1 MRYSERQIAVIK
13 DIQYADDYLST
24 YDLYVTNRRLVVI
37 QTKFGYVGSNFVEII
52 EQRDEAAVKRKK
64 ELKEKFES
72 LDLDEKISCRYENF
86 AVNYEEI
93 IQIKLNDQ
101 HFPWREATLKIV
113 TKKKKA
119 KFHPT
124 KEQFEQLTDVLST
137 IGALWEK
144 LVIHK
149 KQS

>member
-1 MRYSERQIAVIK
+1 MQNPERQIAVTK
-13 DIQYADDYLST
+13 DILYTDDYLST
-24 YDLYVTNRRLVVI
+24 YDLYVTDRRLVVI
-37 QTKFGYVGSNFVEII
+37 QTKFGYVGSNFVDII

-64 ELKEKFES
+64 ELKEKFDN
-72 LDLDEKISCRYENF
+72 LDLDEKIGCRYENF

-93 IQIKLNDQ
+93 IQIKLNEK

-113 TKKKKA
+113 SKKKKA
-119 KFHPT
+119 KFYPT
-124 KEQFEQLTDVLST
+124 KEQFEQLTDVLSS

-149 KQS
+149 QQS

>member
-1 MRYSERQIAVIK
+1 M
-13 DIQYADDYLST
+13 
-24 YDLYVTNRRLVVI
+24 
-37 QTKFGYVGSNFVEII
+37 
-52 EQRDEAAVKRKK
+52 
-64 ELKEKFES
+64 KEKFDN
-72 LDLDEKISCRYENF
+72 LDLDEKIGCRHENF

-113 TKKKKA
+113 SKKKKA
-119 KFHPT
+119 KFYPT
-124 KEQFEQLTDVLST
+124 KEQFEQLTDVLSS

-149 KQS
+149 QQS